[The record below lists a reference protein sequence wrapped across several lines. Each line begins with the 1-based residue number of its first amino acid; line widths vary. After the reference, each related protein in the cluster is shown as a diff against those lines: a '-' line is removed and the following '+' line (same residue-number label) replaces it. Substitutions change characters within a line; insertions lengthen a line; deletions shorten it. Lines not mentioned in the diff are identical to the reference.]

1 MLSLWKDLSAN
12 YVDKTFVSSV
22 IKRVQDNEGN
32 NTLEIIFDTMKE
44 KVKVLSSGQLHILSL
59 ITNI

>member
-32 NTLEIIFDTMKE
+32 NTLEIIFDTMEE